1 MKRVTLNKWATG
13 CALMLAAAACG
24 PVEDESVEAPASQAE
39 QSVTARL
46 SGTVLDW
53 NDQAVA
59 NADVQLMLN
68 GKAHGEPT
76 LTDADG
82 RYTLNVDVAAIQ
94 EATRMRQEVT
104 LSVYS
109 PYEDRGAEA
118 TFEGDRIRLLPLTLR
133 EFIDM
138 DALQDGA
145 DVNVRTAYVPLQA
158 KGYKITPEL
167 IANGGEL
174 AWKVPNPMGEG
185 EDIEVTLIVEPNSI
199 KVDGEDPQDEITLTV
214 LDAERAPMQIP
225 NDGFGVMW
233 TIQPRDV
240 RFDPPARI
248 RMVGD
253 RLSVIGLTDVQAG
266 APFDLFGATLDRGWQ
281 RYGDVQIANLT
292 DNTITLESTTGVIP
306 KGAWGH
312 VLSNPDSD
320 AGMLVTC
327 LSERGTPE
335 APELVPVRC
344 AILGFGSVAG
354 TQKDYRDQSR
364 DYYYTDRELVC
375 GGCTNNGHPESQMA
389 TGLTT
394 NGGADEYVFAVVVEL
409 CADEVGLSNEDR
421 DLSLNA
427 RFTDVVTFIGTGG
440 GVDEGAGAGS
450 TPQTQLWESFCSDSE
465 ACPEYTADEVPLE
478 RRRFSKQ
485 HAFITSPQ
493 RCILR
498 GQGAQ

>member
-1 MKRVTLNKWATG
+1 MKRVTLTKWATG

-24 PVEDESVEAPASQAE
+24 PVEDESVEAPTGQAE
-39 QSVTARL
+39 QAVTARL

-82 RYTLNVDVAAIQ
+82 RYTLTVDVAAIQ
-94 EATRMRQEVT
+94 EAARMRQEIT

-167 IANGGEL
+167 VANGGEMT
-174 AWKVPNPMGEG
+174 WKVPNPMGEG

-199 KVDGEDPQDEITLTV
+199 KVDGDDPQDEITLTV

-240 RFDPPARI
+240 R
-248 RMVGD
+248 
-253 RLSVIGLTDVQAG
+253 
-266 APFDLFGATLDRGWQ
+266 
-281 RYGDVQIANLT
+281 
-292 DNTITLESTTGVIP
+292 
-306 KGAWGH
+306 
-312 VLSNPDSD
+312 
-320 AGMLVTC
+320 
-327 LSERGTPE
+327 
-335 APELVPVRC
+335 
-344 AILGFGSVAG
+344 
-354 TQKDYRDQSR
+354 
-364 DYYYTDRELVC
+364 
-375 GGCTNNGHPESQMA
+375 
-389 TGLTT
+389 
-394 NGGADEYVFAVVVEL
+394 
-409 CADEVGLSNEDR
+409 
-421 DLSLNA
+421 
-427 RFTDVVTFIGTGG
+427 
-440 GVDEGAGAGS
+440 
-450 TPQTQLWESFCSDSE
+450 
-465 ACPEYTADEVPLE
+465 
-478 RRRFSKQ
+478 
-485 HAFITSPQ
+485 
-493 RCILR
+493 
-498 GQGAQ
+498 